1 MGRGPRDPIFGTRLA
16 WSDPSPRRPPWRPSS
31 RRWTRSSRRR
41 GGVGRVE
48 CGDFPTTRLFG
59 TIHVAPAASLRPPL
73 IFFALHASQTTHI
86 DPTLNFVPA
95 QPGAS
100 SKHVAAARRAC
111 SCACDGETARVEG
124 RGAGG
129 RGGADGRG
137 RGGGGQISRDGGGAE
152 GGGGYCGA
160 SAVGGGGA
168 CSFCCFCTCRFC
180 RVWRARGGDFA
191 EVFGVEAQE
200 GRRRRVRN
208 RAAGVRYVIL
218 LCAAALVHSSVF
230 KPNHPNALELRA
242 AHA

>member
-1 MGRGPRDPIFGTRLA
+1 MEAKLAALDKELAAARWRGPRGVWRLSNDSPLRHYPRGTRGVAATSLDI
-16 WSDPSPRRPPWRPSS
+16 SNDSPLR
-31 RRWTRSSRRR
+31 
-41 GGVGRVE
+41 
-48 CGDFPTTRLFG
+48 

-100 SKHVAAARRAC
+100 AEHVAAARRAC

-208 RAAGVRYVIL
+208 RRRV
-218 LCAAALVHSSVF
+218 
-230 KPNHPNALELRA
+230 
-242 AHA
+242 